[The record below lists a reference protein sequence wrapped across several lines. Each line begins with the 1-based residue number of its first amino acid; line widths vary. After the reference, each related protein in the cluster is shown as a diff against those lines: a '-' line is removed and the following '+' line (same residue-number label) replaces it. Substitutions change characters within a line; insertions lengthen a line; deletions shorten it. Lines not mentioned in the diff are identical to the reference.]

1 MPKTPPENPKDQAA
15 ADKLREGCTQMCQKI
30 IDTWEKG
37 TAKRR
42 TQIQEYELTYYGN
55 VRPSLMGR
63 SNFPFPVMAK
73 YVDELKGRLDE
84 LPSFR
89 FEHEGRYSQLLVARK
104 IQAAID
110 KLKKPQMGDW
120 ARQDRMART
129 NSIFAGYAAYDFA
142 TQVDADK
149 GFMAPVRP
157 IDHNDFVFEMFTG
170 SDLEKHTGIGE
181 FPLFR
186 NSSDLDAGVASGLYD
201 AAQVKRLKA
210 SANDES
216 FKKTTT
222 AMMGRFQR
230 YKAIG
235 LDIEANTYIGQQ
247 TFGLAQMQVTY
258 EGKRYLNLFDYAT
271 GISIRFEPLREVF
284 KSAKGEYSIKLYQT
298 HEDPNVVM
306 CKAPVDDMYSISEG
320 MRLKVNQVFD
330 ASTKQLWSQTVYDPN
345 FFPDPSQLEWKRP
358 DQLIVGRAYG
368 GQPISNG
375 LHKITT
381 SFDFGPN
388 IEFVKWLDTFLAQV
402 VGINPAEVSEEKQ
415 KVGVLFG
422 QLQKSGARLGVQN
435 KSYSEMWSKGLR
447 SILHGMKDNMDEE
460 MLVKL
465 VGSKGVEW
473 DTFAKE
479 ELGDI
484 DDFGIIVEGSTV
496 EAELNEAMMQRRSDS
511 LKTIIQDP
519 DMKKEVSPRWL
530 VEQSLKAG
538 KFPEEEIRRA
548 TDTKNYGS
556 EESIARADLA
566 IELILKGKSP
576 KPYVGADVAF
586 MQYIL
591 DYANRLSDADK
602 NTAQERIRI
611 LHYGLIHRPIVVKN
625 MAAKAAADVGSS
637 ALAGGPPGM
646 PPGPGNGPPGA
657 PPGSPPPM
665 LPQPAPAAPGVP
677 PAPPVTNQ
685 RTGIPTPA
693 LPV

>member
-1 MPKTPPENPKDQAA
+1 MPKKPQNTKEEDTFRS
-15 ADKLREGCTQMCQKI
+15 LRDRCTEMCKKV

-37 TAKRR
+37 TSKRLA
-42 TQIQEYELTYYGN
+42 QIQEYELTYYGN
-55 VRPSLMGR
+55 VRPSLTGR

-84 LPSFR
+84 LPSFK
-89 FEHEGRYSQLLVARK
+89 FEHEGRYSQLLIARK

-120 ARQDRMART
+120 ARNDRMART

-142 TQVDADK
+142 TQIDGDK

-157 IDHNDFVFEMFTG
+157 IDHNDFVFEMFAG
-170 SDLEKHTGIGE
+170 SDLERHVAVGE

-186 NSSDLDAGVASGLYD
+186 TETDLDLGVEDGMYD
-201 AAQVKRLKA
+201 AAQVARLKR

-235 LDIEANTYIGQQ
+235 LDVEANTYIGQRC
-247 TFGLAQMQVTY
+247 FGLAQLQVTF
-258 EGKRYLNLFDYAT
+258 EGNRYLNTFDYAT
-271 GISIRFEPLREVF
+271 GISIRFEPLKEVF
-284 KSAKGEYSIKLYQT
+284 KSGKGEYSIKLYQT

-320 MRLKVNQVFD
+320 MRVKVNQVFD
-330 ASTKQLWSQTVYDPN
+330 ASTKQLWSQTIYDPD

-358 DQLIVGRAYG
+358 DQLIVGRAHNG
-368 GQPISNG
+368 KPLSDG
-375 LHKITT
+375 LHKIQTT
-381 SFDFGPN
+381 FDFGSN
-388 IEFVKWLDTFLAQV
+388 IDFVKWLDTFLAQV
-402 VGINPAEVSEEKQ
+402 VGIDPSTVSEENQ
-415 KVGVLFG
+415 RVGVLFG

-447 SILHGMKDNMDEE
+447 TVLHGMKDNMDES

-473 DTFAKE
+473 DSLSKD
-479 ELGDI
+479 ELGDV
-484 DDFGIIVEGSTV
+484 DDYGIIVEGSNV
-496 EAELNEAMMQRRSDS
+496 EAEMNEAMMKRRETALND
-511 LKTIIQDP
+511 IMADP
-519 DMKKEVSPRWL
+519 DMKKQVSPRWL
-530 VEQSLKAG
+530 VEERLKAG
-538 KFPEEEIRRA
+538 KFPAEEIRRA

-566 IELILKGKSP
+566 IELILKGKDP
-576 KPYVGADVAF
+576 KPYIGADIAF

-591 DYANRLSDADK
+591 DYANRLSDADQR
-602 NTAQERIRI
+602 TAQERIRI
-611 LHYGLIHRPIVVKN
+611 LHYGKIHTSIVVKN
-625 MAAKAAADVGSS
+625 MAAQAASELGSKA
-637 ALAGGPPGM
+637 LGGPTPGM
-646 PPGPGNGPPGA
+646 PPGAPTPPSGGAPGA
-657 PPGSPPPM
+657 PGPIPPPN
-665 LPQPAPAAPGVP
+665 
-677 PAPPVTNQ
+677 APPGPGAPTAPQIPNQ

-693 LPV
+693 LP